1 MIKKDLITVSKCSL
15 FRRIPVPE
23 VEDFLSTLHG
33 RIREYKKDEILRFQ
47 GDPYPDLLI
56 VLMGQISAEIINLD
70 GKRIIIET
78 LPEGSALAT
87 AILFATENHLP
98 VTLTAMEAVRVLEIP
113 RELVI
118 QLIQKS
124 RQFLENYLAETGD
137 KVVFLAEKIRLIKFK
152 SISQK
157 IAGYLLGLSQRQKSD
172 NLRIP
177 YSREQLADL
186 FGVAR
191 PSLSRS
197 LSEFHDAG
205 LLSYR
210 GKQVNILDK
219 PALARMLK
227 SI

>member
-1 MIKKDLITVSKCSL
+1 LIKKDLIAVSRCSL
-15 FRRIPVPE
+15 FRRIPPDE
-23 VEDFLSTLHG
+23 VETFLSALPG
-33 RIREYKKDEILRFQ
+33 RIKEYEKDEILRFQ
-47 GDPYPDLLI
+47 GDLYPDLLI
-56 VLMGQISAEIINLD
+56 VLTGQISAEIINLD
-70 GKRIIIET
+70 GKKIIIET
-78 LPEGSALAT
+78 LPETSALAT

-98 VTLTAMEAVRVLEIP
+98 VTLTAMEPVRILEIP
-113 RELVI
+113 REAVI
-118 QLIQKS
+118 GLLQQN

-157 IAGYLLGLSQRQKSD
+157 IAGYLLGLSQRQRSD
-172 NLRIP
+172 NLRLP

-197 LSEFHDAG
+197 FSEFHDAG

-210 GKQVNILDK
+210 GKRVTILDR
-219 PALARMLK
+219 PALAK
-227 SI
+227 IITGP

>member
-1 MIKKDLITVSKCSL
+1 MIKKDLITVSRCSL
-15 FRRIPVPE
+15 FQKIPIAE
-23 VEDFLSTLHG
+23 VEGFLSTLSV
-33 RIREYKKDEILRFQ
+33 RIKEYEKEAILRFQ
-47 GDPYPDLLI
+47 GDPYPELLV
-56 VLMGQISAEIINLD
+56 VLTGQISAEIINLD

-113 RELVI
+113 RESVI
-118 QLIQKS
+118 QLIQEN
-124 RQFLENYLAETGD
+124 RRFLENYLAETGD

-197 LSEFHDAG
+197 LSEFHEAG
-205 LLSYR
+205 FLSYR
-210 GKQVNILDK
+210 GKQVKILDK
-219 PALARMLK
+219 PALARMVK

>member
-1 MIKKDLITVSKCSL
+1 MIKKDLITVSRCSL
-15 FRRIPVPE
+15 FQKIPIAE
-23 VEDFLSTLHG
+23 VEGFLSTLSV
-33 RIREYKKDEILRFQ
+33 RIKEYEKEAILRFQ
-47 GDPYPDLLI
+47 GDPYPELLV
-56 VLMGQISAEIINLD
+56 VLTGQISAEIINLD

-78 LPEGSALAT
+78 LPEGSAPAT

-113 RELVI
+113 RESVI
-118 QLIQKS
+118 QLIQEN
-124 RQFLENYLAETGD
+124 RRFLENYLAETGD

-197 LSEFHDAG
+197 LSEFHEAG
-205 LLSYR
+205 FLSYR
-210 GKQVNILDK
+210 GKQVKILDK
-219 PALARMLK
+219 PALARMVK